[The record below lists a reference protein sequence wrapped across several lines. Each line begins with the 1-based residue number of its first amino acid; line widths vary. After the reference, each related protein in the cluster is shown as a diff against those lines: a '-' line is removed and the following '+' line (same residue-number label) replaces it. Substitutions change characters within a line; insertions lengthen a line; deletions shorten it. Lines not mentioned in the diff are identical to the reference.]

1 MNLPVNNMLLSQ
13 LLDGFRQSDARVQ
26 VADDMVVQ
34 GLSLDSRLVS
44 TGELYLAMGGATA
57 HGLEYVDAAL
67 NNGAVA
73 VVTDQ
78 SGLQFHGGVVDR
90 LQSQGIAVSYV
101 PQLKQHAGAIA
112 ARFYQH
118 PSKHM
123 QVVAVT
129 GTDGKTSVCRFI
141 ASALNAAEPACG
153 YIGTL
158 GWGLN
163 SLVETQLTTPDA
175 VSLQRMLAQLQHAGA
190 KVVALEASSHGLEE
204 GRLDAVH
211 IDVAVLTNF
220 GRDHLDYHKS
230 VDAYKK
236 AKARLFTWPDLQYV
250 VLNGQDEL
258 GQELLRE
265 TTLSSVVFFSN
276 LSGASFESA
285 NSASVKDSLAASKA
299 DVLVQ
304 AEAIELRS
312 NGLQFSLVDNN
323 QHFEQRSQLMGA
335 FNVENLLACHGA
347 LRALGHAA
355 NDSSNALSH
364 VEQVPGRIEQF
375 SAPKKPTAI
384 VDYAHTPQAL
394 EAVIAAVR
402 HHCEGS
408 LWVVFGCGGD
418 RDPGKRGPMGVAA
431 EQADRVI
438 VTDDNPR
445 TERSED
451 ILEQIVAGMQ
461 KPEHAVVIADR
472 REAIHYA
479 LRNAADNDLVLI
491 AGKGHEDYQIV
502 GTKKFAFSDRDEV
515 QQFMQEAV

>member
-1 MNLPVNNMLLSQ
+1 MNLPVTHMQLSQ
-13 LLDGFRQSDARVQ
+13 LLDGFVESDARVR
-26 VADDMVVQ
+26 VTDALEVQ
-34 GLSLDSRLVS
+34 GVSLDSRLVQS
-44 TGELYLAMGGATA
+44 GDLYLAMAGATA
-57 HGLEYVDAAL
+57 HGLEFVEAAL
-67 NNGAVA
+67 EKGAAA
-73 VVTDQ
+73 VVIDE
-78 SGLQFHGGVVDR
+78 SGLQSFEQVVAR
-90 LQSQGIAVSYV
+90 LQANGVSVSYV
-101 PQLKQHAGAIA
+101 PQLKRHAGAIA

-123 QVVAVT
+123 KVVAVT

-141 ASALNAAEPACG
+141 ASALNATEQSCG

-158 GWGLN
+158 GWGLS
-163 SLVETQLTTPDA
+163 SLVETQLTTPDS
-175 VSLQRMLAQLQHAGA
+175 VSLQRMLAELRAAGA
-190 KVVALEASSHGLEE
+190 NVVALEASSHGLEE
-204 GRLDAVH
+204 GRLDAVQ

-220 GRDHLDYHKS
+220 GRDHLDYHKNL
-230 VDAYKK
+230 DAYKQ
-236 AKARLFTWPDLQYV
+236 AKARLFNWPDLQFV

-258 GQELLRE
+258 GQEILR
-265 TTLSSVVFFSN
+265 TAKVASVVFLPN
-276 LSGASFESA
+276 LPAKSPS
-285 NSASVKDSLAASKA
+285 NSAEVSPELASSKA
-299 DVLVQ
+299 QVLVS
-304 AEAIELRS
+304 AESIELHS
-312 NGLQFSLVDNN
+312 NGLQFALIDND
-323 QHFEQRSQLMGA
+323 QRFELRSHLMGA

-355 NDSSNALSH
+355 NDASNALVN

-375 SAPKKPTAI
+375 SCAQKPTAI

-394 EAVIAAVR
+394 AAVIGAVR
-402 HHCEGS
+402 HHCEGT

-451 ILEQIVAGMQ
+451 ILEQIVAGMN
-461 KPEHAVVIADR
+461 KPEQAMVIANR
-472 REAIHYA
+472 GEAIKYA
-479 LRNAADNDLVLI
+479 LAHAANNDLVLI

-502 GTKKFAFSDRDEV
+502 GTKKHAFSDRDTV

>member
-1 MNLPVNNMLLSQ
+1 MSLPVTPMQLSQ
-13 LLDGFRQSDARVQ
+13 LLDGFVESDARVREAQ
-26 VADDMVVQ
+26 SLAVQ
-34 GLSLDSRLVS
+34 GVCLDSRLVQS
-44 TGELYLAMGGATA
+44 GDIYLAMGGASA
-57 HGLEYVDAAL
+57 HGLEFVEAAL
-67 NNGAVA
+67 KNGAVSI
-73 VVTDQ
+73 VTDE
-78 SGLQFHGGVVDR
+78 SGLQSFASLIQR
-90 LQSQGIAVSYV
+90 LQGNGVSISYV
-101 PQLKQHAGAIA
+101 PQLKRHAGAIA

-118 PSKHM
+118 PSEHM
-123 QVVAVT
+123 KVVAVT

-141 ASALNAAEPACG
+141 ASALNATEQPCG

-158 GWGLN
+158 GWGL
-163 SLVETQLTTPDA
+163 STLVETQLTTPDS
-175 VSLQRMLAQLQHAGA
+175 VSLQRMLAELRHAGA
-190 KVVALEASSHGLEE
+190 DVVALEASSHGLEE

-220 GRDHLDYHKS
+220 GRDHLDYHKNLE
-230 VDAYKK
+230 AYKQ
-236 AKARLFTWPDLQYV
+236 AKARLFSWPDLRFV

-258 GQELLRE
+258 GQELIRS
-265 TTLSSVVFFSN
+265 TNVASVVFFPN
-276 LSGASFESA
+276 LSDA
-285 NSASVKDSLAASKA
+285 AASNTLARSKA
-299 DVLVQ
+299 GVLVS

-312 NGLQFSLVDNN
+312 NGLQFSLVDND
-323 QHFEQRSQLMGA
+323 QRFELQSHLMGA

-355 NDSSNALSH
+355 NDSSNALAN

-375 SAPKKPTAI
+375 SAPQKPTAI

-394 EAVIAAVR
+394 AAVIGAVR
-402 HHCEGS
+402 HHCTGT

-451 ILEQIVAGMQ
+451 ILNQIVAGMQ
-461 KPEHAVVIADR
+461 KPERAKVIADR
-472 REAIHYA
+472 GEAIQYA
-479 LRNAADNDLVLI
+479 LTHAANNDLVLI

-502 GTKKFAFSDRDEV
+502 GTKKLAFSDRDAV
-515 QQFMQEAV
+515 QQFMQEAM